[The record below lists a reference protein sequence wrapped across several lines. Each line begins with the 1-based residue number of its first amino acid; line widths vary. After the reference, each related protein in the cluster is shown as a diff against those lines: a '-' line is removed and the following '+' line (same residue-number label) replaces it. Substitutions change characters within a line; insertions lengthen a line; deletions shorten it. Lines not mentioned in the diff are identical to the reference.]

1 LLSSRVACIPLI
13 KFLSLRATMQS
24 QSIFLRGL
32 HWATLPISAL
42 VGLFWLATL
51 HQAQGLDLTN
61 GSEWWGLAGVGVIGT
76 WRWSW
81 LGVQVVRGRLYQHWV
96 FPRWRRR
103 ADTVPL
109 EDCPAVCLLVPTYQ
123 EKSWITERVFRAIAQ
138 EALSL
143 PKPITLL
150 VTSSSDEENS
160 RIQAILRTIDPTMR
174 SIRLIQQ
181 VQSGEGKRKAMAQ
194 ALKALARL
202 NLPADTLVALM
213 DGDSE
218 LSPGSL
224 RRCLPFFQMFPKL
237 GALTTDNFSHTVG
250 SYLFSEWFHLRLALR
265 HYHMCSVSLAR
276 KVTCLTG
283 RFALFRAEAALDAGF
298 IDLLENDRLEDWLWG
313 EFKFLSGDDKSSWFW
328 VLKQGY
334 EMLYLPDVVIYN
346 HETIRGSLLNRAY
359 ENMRRWYGN
368 MLRSNGRALA
378 LGPSKTGWF
387 MWWCL
392 IDQRLS
398 IWTAL
403 ITPGMLT
410 IALLQGKW
418 FVVSLLCAWVL
429 TTRPLYLM
437 MIFWGR
443 RSSLKLIHLPL
454 LVGALWSSALIKVW
468 TQMNL
473 SQQKWANRGN
483 QKISAAGAGWR
494 KWIKLSTSRFLL
506 VSQMMSLVL
515 VLLWLSDG
523 FNPTR
528 DLQEVLD
535 WGQSPAEATIAEVR
549 RAIDY
554 GVIPNDGQ
562 DDSKALQALLD
573 RRPQADRVEIEL
585 PIGEIDLFAPLK
597 MHQSQMTVRGQ
608 GSDRTILTAQIESEE
623 AVLMVQS
630 RSKTALQQ
638 VTIEGFTL
646 RQTSPRPT
654 VGILFNQV
662 AHSSVRNIRFEPT
675 RQPALMLRKTRDIAL
690 SYLAIDGSFKKAIV
704 SVDAVQTTIT
714 QFSTTNRVVD

>member
-1 LLSSRVACIPLI
+1 
-13 KFLSLRATMQS
+13 MQS
-24 QSIFLRGL
+24 QSTFLRGL
-32 HWATLPISAL
+32 HWVTLPISAL

-51 HQAQGLDLTN
+51 HQAQGLNLTN
-61 GSEWWGLAGVGVIGT
+61 GSEWLGLAGVGVIGT

-81 LGVQVVRGRLYQHWV
+81 LGVQVLRGRIYQHWV

-109 EDCPAVCLLVPTYQ
+109 RDCPAVCLLVPTYK
-123 EKSWITERVFRAIAQ
+123 EKPWITERVFQAIAQ

-150 VTSSSDEENS
+150 VTSSSDEENA
-160 RIQAILRTIDPTMR
+160 RIRAILRAVDPTMK

-181 VQSGEGKRKAMAQ
+181 VQSGEGKRKAMAEG
-194 ALKALARL
+194 LKALAQL

-224 RRCLPFFQMFPKL
+224 QRCLPFFKMFPKL

-283 RFALFRAEAALDAGF
+283 RFALFRAEAALDPGF
-298 IDLLENDRLEDWLWG
+298 INLLENDRLEDWLWG

-346 HETIRGSLLNRAY
+346 HETISGALLNRAY

-387 MWWCL
+387 LWWCL
-392 IDQRLS
+392 LDQRLS

-410 IALLQGKW
+410 IALLRGKW
-418 FVVSLLCAWVL
+418 FVATLLCAWVL
-429 TTRPLYLM
+429 TTRPLYLI

-454 LVGALWSSALIKVW
+454 LVGSLWSSALIKVW

-473 SQQKWANRGN
+473 SQQKWAN
-483 QKISAAGAGWR
+483 
-494 KWIKLSTSRFLL
+494 
-506 VSQMMSLVL
+506 
-515 VLLWLSDG
+515 
-523 FNPTR
+523 
-528 DLQEVLD
+528 
-535 WGQSPAEATIAEVR
+535 
-549 RAIDY
+549 
-554 GVIPNDGQ
+554 
-562 DDSKALQALLD
+562 
-573 RRPQADRVEIEL
+573 
-585 PIGEIDLFAPLK
+585 
-597 MHQSQMTVRGQ
+597 
-608 GSDRTILTAQIESEE
+608 
-623 AVLMVQS
+623 
-630 RSKTALQQ
+630 
-638 VTIEGFTL
+638 
-646 RQTSPRPT
+646 
-654 VGILFNQV
+654 
-662 AHSSVRNIRFEPT
+662 
-675 RQPALMLRKTRDIAL
+675 
-690 SYLAIDGSFKKAIV
+690 
-704 SVDAVQTTIT
+704 
-714 QFSTTNRVVD
+714 

>member
-1 LLSSRVACIPLI
+1 
-13 KFLSLRATMQS
+13 MH
-24 QSIFLRGL
+24 QSIFRSL
-32 HWATLPISAL
+32 HWVTLLISAL

-51 HQAQGLDLTN
+51 HHSQGLDLTN
-61 GSEWWGLAGVGVIGT
+61 RSEWLGLAGVGVIGT

-81 LGVQVVRGRLYQHWV
+81 LGVQVLRGRIYQHWV

-103 ADTVPL
+103 ADAIPL
-109 EDCPAVCLLVPTYQ
+109 QDCPAVCILVPTYQ
-123 EKSWITERVFRAIAQ
+123 EKPWITERVFRAIAQ

-150 VTSSSDEENS
+150 VTSSSDPEND
-160 RIQAILRTIDPTMR
+160 RIRAIVRSVDPTLK

-181 VQSGEGKRKAMAQ
+181 VQMGEGKRTAMAEG
-194 ALKALARL
+194 LKALARL

-224 RRCLPFFQMFPKL
+224 QRCLPFFEMFPKL

-283 RFALFRAEAALDAGF
+283 RFALFRAEAALDSGF
-298 IDLLENDRLEDWLWG
+298 IDLLENDRLDDWLWG

-334 EMLYLPDVVIYN
+334 EMIYLPDVVVYN
-346 HETIRGSLLNRAY
+346 HETISGSLINRAY

-378 LGPSKTGWF
+378 LGPGKTGWF
-387 MWWCL
+387 LWWCL

-410 IALLQGKW
+410 LALLQGKW
-418 FVVSLLCAWVL
+418 FVVALLCAWVL
-429 TTRPLYLM
+429 ATRPLYLM

-443 RSSLKLIHLPL
+443 RSSLKLLHLPL

-473 SQQKWANRGN
+473 SQQKWTNRGN
-483 QKISAAGAGWR
+483 QKISTASAGWR
-494 KWIKLSTSRFLL
+494 KWAKLSTSRFLL
-506 VSQMMSLVL
+506 VSQMVSLVMG
-515 VLLWLSDG
+515 LLWLADG

-528 DLQEVLD
+528 DLQEVLQRQTPA
-535 WGQSPAEATIAEVR
+535 QSTIAEVR

-562 DDSKALQALLD
+562 DDSVALQALLN
-573 RRPQADRVEIEL
+573 RRAQADRVEIEL
-585 PIGEIDLFAPLK
+585 PMGEIDLFAPVK
-597 MHQSQMTVRGQ
+597 IYQSQITVRGQ
-608 GSDRTILTAQIESEE
+608 GSDRTILTAQIESGA
-623 AVLMVQS
+623 AVLMVQP
-630 RSKTALQQ
+630 RSEKVLQQ

-646 RQTSPRPT
+646 RQKSPHPAA
-654 VGILFNQV
+654 GILLEKV
-662 AHSSVRNIRFEPT
+662 AHSSLRNIRFEPT
-675 RQPALMLRKTRDIAL
+675 RQPALMLRKTRDIVL
-690 SYLAIDGSFKKAIV
+690 SYLAIEGSSREAIV
-704 SVDAVQTTIT
+704 SVDAVKTTIA
-714 QFSTTNRVVD
+714 QFSSTNDRAN